1 MSRFLDENG
10 LVTFWKKILNSITTK
25 VTKIYEDIP
34 VTGGPLATPEM
45 MEKYPNGIGSGSTLQ
60 DLLFTM
66 FCEEK
71 YPSNI
76 LVNDPCITS
85 KFNKPSV
92 TVSNNGGTVEV
103 GTQISIGLFSG
114 YEPTNTPVSR
124 AYSGFDY
131 GYSTS
136 EGGEVTPGNP
146 PKVDVSSIILNSGTF
161 RLTRTYKLFTG
172 GTSPETTGDSHN
184 INIPAENVIAQEG
197 ANTVTFTIDGPGYKG
212 TVASSPKYYAASNL
226 KRTEEVEAHIMPEQN
241 EKTVGEGK
249 PATQGSTT
257 YTVNGRY
264 KYFMGYSTKQSAAD
278 FDSESVRAL
287 TAKTGF
293 ITPNGETVI
302 RDNNSAIKSDGTS
315 IVIACPVKYELSSIT
330 NGVGADIKPN
340 FSSSSEIS
348 INTGNITTDY
358 TVYVY
363 PISNGAVV
371 EMKNIKLNVK

>member
-10 LVTFWKKILNSITTK
+10 LVTFWKKIFNSITTK

-34 VTGGPLATPEM
+34 VAGGPLATPEM
-45 MEKYPNGIGSGSTLQ
+45 MEKYPNGIESGSALQ
-60 DLLFTM
+60 DLLFNM

-71 YPSNI
+71 YPSKFS
-76 LVNDPCITS
+76 VNKPSITS

-103 GTQISIGLFSG
+103 GTQISIGAFNG
-114 YEPTNTPVSR
+114 YDPTNTPVSR
-124 AYSGFDY
+124 TYTGFDY

-136 EGGEVTPGNP
+136 AGGEVIPGNP

-197 ANTVTFTIDGPGYKG
+197 ANTVTFTINGPGYKG

-226 KRTEEVEAHIMPEQN
+226 KHTIEDHIISEQSEE
-241 EKTVGEGK
+241 TVGEGSS
-249 PATQGSTT
+249 AAQGSTT

-264 KYFMGYSTKQSAAD
+264 KYFMGYSTKQNASD

-293 ITPNGETVI
+293 ITPNGETI
-302 RDNNSAIKSDGTS
+302 IQDNNSAIKSDGNS

-330 NGVGADIKPN
+330 NGVGADIKSN
-340 FSSSSEIS
+340 FSKSSEIS

-358 TVYVY
+358 TVYLY

>member
-10 LVTFWKKILNSITTK
+10 LVTFWKKIFNSITTK

-34 VTGGPLATPEM
+34 VAGGPLATPEM
-45 MEKYPNGIGSGSTLQ
+45 MEKYPNGIKSGSELQ
-60 DLLFTM
+60 KLLFNM

-71 YPSNI
+71 YPSKI
-76 LVNDPCITS
+76 LVNEPSITS

-103 GTQISIGLFSG
+103 GTQISIGQFNG
-114 YEPTNTPVSR
+114 YDPTNTPVSR
-124 AYSGFDY
+124 TYSGFDY

-136 EGGEVTPGNP
+136 AGGEVIPGNP
-146 PKVDVSSIILNSGTF
+146 PKVDVSSIVLNSGTF
-161 RLTRTYKLFTG
+161 RLTRTYELFTG

-197 ANTVTFTIDGPGYKG
+197 ANTVTFTINGPGYKG
-212 TVASSPKYYAASNL
+212 TVVFSPEYYAASNL
-226 KRTEEVEAHIMPEQN
+226 KRTTGGHMPEQP
-241 EKTVGEGK
+241 EKTVGEGHSAEK
-249 PATQGSTT
+249 GSTT

-264 KYFMGYSTKQSAAD
+264 KYFMGYSTKQSASD

-302 RDNNSAIKSDGTS
+302 QDNNSAIKSDGTS
-315 IVIACPVKYELSSIT
+315 IVIACPVKYELSNIT
-330 NGVGADIKPN
+330 NGAGADIKPN